1 MMIVEMSFTI
11 EVFSDVVCPWC
22 FVGKRRL
29 AKAMKK
35 LGWDDIPVHWKAFQL
50 NPDMPRGGIER
61 KEYRTK
67 KFGSL
72 EYAQQLDSHMMA
84 VGAQENIEFH
94 LDRIE
99 RAPNTFDAH
108 RLIWIAGREG
118 AQDKVVEA
126 LFRAYF
132 TDGRDIGD
140 PEILE
145 SIAQS
150 CGLSPAF
157 LETDLGKSEVL
168 ADRREAHERRISSV
182 PSFLVN
188 GVFATAG
195 AQAPDQLAE
204 FLKQARVGKV
214 DIMSLDPRVT

>member
-1 MMIVEMSFTI
+1 MSFAI

-29 AKAMKK
+29 ARAMEK
-35 LGWDDIPVHWKAFQL
+35 LGWEDVPVHWKAFQL
-50 NPDMPRGGIER
+50 NPDMPRGGMDR

-67 KFGSL
+67 KFGTF
-72 EYAQQLDSHMMA
+72 EYAQRLDSHMMA

-94 LDRIE
+94 LDKIE

-118 AQDKVVEA
+118 VQDKVVET

-132 TDGRDIGD
+132 TEGRDIGD
-140 PEILE
+140 PETLE
-145 SIAQS
+145 EIARS
-150 CGLSPAF
+150 AGLPSAF
-157 LETDLGKSEVL
+157 LETDLGTSEVL
-168 ADRREAHERRISSV
+168 AERREAHERKISSV
-182 PSFLVN
+182 PTFLVN

-204 FLKQARVGKV
+204 FLKQARVGEV
-214 DIMSLDPRVT
+214 DIMSLGPQGT

>member
-94 LDRIE
+94 
-99 RAPNTFDAH
+99 
-108 RLIWIAGREG
+108 REG